1 MRKWAIRRTQVNVR
15 SDPNGSTASCSRCAG
30 HRAAGDRRVCSHRTA
45 ASRAGLQ
52 GGTQDERKRRESLEA
67 RLNQLVEENRK
78 ARAAA
83 EEADR
88 HGQIRTEL
96 QRTGISKIDLA
107 FRAMKDEIVRAEDG
121 RLQARGADG
130 KSLQDYVTSFVQDN
144 PELLP
149 ARIAGGSGAQNPA
162 RQHAHG
168 EGAGISLESIRP
180 GMSKDELEKVRQHI
194 SKLAAQALRGA

>member
-1 MRKWAIRRTQVNVR
+1 MSDQTAIDQPGAVSDVRDIVRQAIEEFVRTEQR
-15 SDPNGSTASCSRCAG
+15 QAEPAYKAEL
-30 HRAAGDRRVCSHRTA
+30 HE
-45 ASRAGLQ
+45 
-52 GGTQDERKRRESLEA
+52 ERKRRESLEA

-88 HGQIRTEL
+88 HAQIRNEL

-107 FRAMKDEIVRAEDG
+107 FRAMKDEIVRTEDG

-130 KSLQDYVTSFVQDN
+130 KPLHEYVVQFVQEN

-149 ARIAGGSGAQNPA
+149 ARIAGGSGAQTPA
-162 RQHAHG
+162 RQNAQPD
-168 EGAGISLESIRP
+168 APGISLESIRP
-180 GMSKDELEKVRQHI
+180 GMSKDEMERVRQHI
-194 SKLAAQALRGA
+194 SKLASQALRGA